1 MVGIADVARP
11 LEWLTGAMDATTPD
25 RAGYMHDFL
34 ALPVALPAPA
44 VGSPVRE
51 LAYTHFTVLL
61 DPVRRLAQSTG
72 VNIDGELLLD
82 LDRGDDWHLDDRI
95 PENEQTGPDVY
106 AGNDLD
112 RGHLVRRRDPV
123 WGDRA
128 TAARANVDTFSYT
141 NAAPQA
147 GEFNQ
152 SKELWLGLEDHVLAY
167 AQANRNRISVFT
179 APVLALNDPLYRGVG
194 IPQAF
199 WKVVAWTTGAS
210 GADALRAAAFVLDQ
224 SPQLS
229 DIDLNDASAQA
240 LIDGSPPPLGPYF
253 SYQVPVDDVASLTG
267 LDFGAL
273 VDADVMAPVLAG
285 RADGSPR
292 TGWVRLRTEDDIT
305 VEKASA

>member
-1 MVGIADVARP
+1 
-11 LEWLTGAMDATTPD
+11 MDATTPD
-25 RAGYMHDFL
+25 RTGYRPDFL
-34 ALPVALPAPA
+34 AVPIALPAPA

-61 DPVRRLAQSTG
+61 DPVRRLALSTG
-72 VNIDGELLLD
+72 VNIDGDALLD
-82 LDRGDDWHLDDRI
+82 IARGDDWHLDDRV
-95 PENEQTGPDVY
+95 PENEQTGEAVY

-123 WGDRA
+123 WGPRA
-128 TAARANVDTFSYT
+128 TAAQANVDTFAYT

-152 SKELWLGLEDHVLAY
+152 SKDLWLGLEDHVLAY
-167 AQANRNRISVFT
+167 AQTNRNRISVFT

-199 WKVVAWTTGAS
+199 WKVVAWTTGDSSTGGSTTAE
-210 GADALRAAAFVLDQ
+210 LRAAAFVLDQ

-229 DIDLNDASAQA
+229 DIDLNDASARA
-240 LIDGSPPPLGPYF
+240 LIDGDPPPLGPYF
-253 SYQVPVDDVASLTG
+253 SFQVPVDDVASLSG

-292 TGWVRLRTEDDIT
+292 TGWVRLRSEGDIT
-305 VEKASA
+305 VAKSA